1 MPLSDQSKQTQ
12 QTMTTTQTSPP
23 CDCGNTKAQWYGEKN
38 SRREYM
44 CEKCH
49 FQAGNHHDNMTTKQI
64 ESVNLV
70 LNHKNWTGVPLRD
83 LIDLGRVYHKDRP
96 TITAFVREVH
106 GEPTSVD
113 QLTKQRA
120 IVNAIME
127 RGAA

>member
-1 MPLSDQSKQTQ
+1 
-12 QTMTTTQTSPP
+12 
-23 CDCGNTKAQWYGEKN
+23 
-38 SRREYM
+38 
-44 CEKCH
+44 
-49 FQAGNHHDNMTTKQI
+49 MTTKQI

-106 GEPTSVD
+106 GEPTSVN

-127 RGAA
+127 GSVA